1 MGQSSFFIRLI
12 LLIMVVFSSAKNGAT
27 QEPRREFRGFT
38 SGTSMSVNCD
48 GHWLLVNSSNDVELF
63 HTRTGI
69 QIRKFSA
76 HKTAVSAVAAHPR
89 KRVAVTGDESGQL
102 YLWNIDDLKIIQTY
116 APQGD
121 AIKSI
126 RFNKE
131 GSQFVAIIG
140 SGNRVRLFDLMHAK
154 HISGNDDNLLEIE
167 ATDLNEIKNQLFT
180 AHDNGTVGVWFATD
194 SLRKSKTWKAHEGAV
209 TGVQSLRNGQI
220 LTVGKD
226 RTIKIWDANF
236 KNIKNYIVESSI
248 AGIAVS
254 SDQKM
259 AALALGDGKTVVLD
273 ISTGLIKFQFDSKN
287 KVKNVVFHPTEPLII
302 ALYNDNA
309 ARSWLLK

>member
-1 MGQSSFFIRLI
+1 MRQRFFLI
-12 LLIMVVFSSAKNGAT
+12 PLLLFITVLLFSKNADA

-38 SGTSMSVNCD
+38 GGTSMAVNCD
-48 GHWLLVNSSNDVELF
+48 GHWLLVNSGNDVELF

-69 QIRKFSA
+69 QIRKFSV
-76 HKTAVSAVAAHPR
+76 HKVAVSAVAAHPR
-89 KRVAVTGDESGQL
+89 KRVAVTGDASGQL
-102 YLWNIDDLKIIQTY
+102 YLWNIDDSKIIQTY
-116 APQGD
+116 ATQGD
-121 AIKSI
+121 VIKSI

-140 SGNRVRLFDLMHAK
+140 SGNRIRLFDLMHAK
-154 HISGNDDNLLEIE
+154 HISGNDDNFLEIE

-180 AHDNGTVGVWFATD
+180 AHDNGTVGVWSATD
-194 SLRKSKTWKAHEGAV
+194 SLKKIKTWKAHEGAV

-226 RTIKIWDANF
+226 QTIKIWDANF

-248 AGIAVS
+248 TGIAVS

-259 AALALGDGKTVVLD
+259 VVLALGDGKTVVLD
-273 ISTGLIKFQFDSKN
+273 IATGLTKFQFDSIN
-287 KVKNVVFHPTEPLII
+287 KVKNVVFHPVEPLIV

-309 ARSWLLK
+309 ARSWLLR